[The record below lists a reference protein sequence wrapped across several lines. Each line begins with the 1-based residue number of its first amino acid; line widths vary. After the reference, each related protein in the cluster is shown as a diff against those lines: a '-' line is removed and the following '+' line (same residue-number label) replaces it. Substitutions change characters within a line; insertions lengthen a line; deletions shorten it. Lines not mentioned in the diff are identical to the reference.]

1 MILFI
6 RCKGT
11 NWFLLIP
18 IASILLLLGACNNSR
33 ISKLSEKEGAYV
45 GKIIL
50 SAGDDVNYID
60 KEPLG
65 FMAFPMNVA
74 YFKNSRK
81 EDKLVYIVGKSIN
94 VDQNVA
100 FSPFALLHYNDKSNT
115 KNTIVIAKPVEA
127 KWTTAEIS
135 NFYEF
140 ISVHYGVQQ
149 VLEVWV
155 RNMNGYGSAKN
166 ISWENEEKAIEYLDQ

>member
-1 MILFI
+1 M
-6 RCKGT
+6 
-11 NWFLLIP
+11 
-18 IASILLLLGACNNSR
+18 LLLSSACNNSR
-33 ISKLSEKEGAYV
+33 ISKLNEKEGAYV

-50 SAGDDVNYID
+50 SAGDDVDYVDN
-60 KEPLG
+60 EPLG

-74 YFKNSRK
+74 YYKNSREEK
-81 EDKLVYIVGKSIN
+81 KLIYIVGKSIN
-94 VDQNVA
+94 RDQNVA
-100 FSPFALLHYNDKSNT
+100 FSPFALLHYKDQSSNE
-115 KNTIVIAKPVEA
+115 NTIVIAKPLEP

-149 VLEVWV
+149 VLEVWI

-166 ISWENEEKAIEYLDQ
+166 ITWENEEKAIAYLDQ